1 MQKYLHY
8 NCIKLG
14 NINNLQIQEISRKKL
29 KKNLLRIQ
37 VHAIGLN
44 YVDVLMIKG
53 KYQHKK
59 NAPFIPGIEA
69 CGIIIE
75 ENCNDK
81 KLIGKKVIINT
92 KGGCFSEEAIV
103 SLNEII
109 IIPTQL
115 DSALAAGAFV
125 PTLTSY
131 IALKEVGKL
140 KKKDSLLITGASG
153 GIGTAAIQLADSLGA
168 NITSIVSN
176 SIKKNFLNKILPH
189 KILLIQSKELQNIK
203 KYKDKYKISII
214 LDINGLIKSKNIL
227 RFLGWKGKY
236 IIIGF
241 MDNNFFNIP
250 TNYILM
256 KGLNIYG
263 VRAGEYL
270 NKSKNK
276 IQILKNL
283 IKIIKKQNLKTNCY
297 NLVPFKGLK
306 NNLVK
311 LDTRKSLGKNVV
323 ITKYYK
329 K

>member
-1 MQKYLHY
+1 
-8 NCIKLG
+8 
-14 NINNLQIQEISRKKL
+14 
-29 KKNLLRIQ
+29 
-37 VHAIGLN
+37 
-44 YVDVLMIKG
+44 
-53 KYQHKK
+53 
-59 NAPFIPGIEA
+59 
-69 CGIIIE
+69 
-75 ENCNDK
+75 
-81 KLIGKKVIINT
+81 
-92 KGGCFSEEAIV
+92 
-103 SLNEII
+103 
-109 IIPTQL
+109 
-115 DSALAAGAFV
+115 
-125 PTLTSY
+125 
-131 IALKEVGKL
+131 
-140 KKKDSLLITGASG
+140 
-153 GIGTAAIQLADSLGA
+153 
-168 NITSIVSN
+168 
-176 SIKKNFLNKILPH
+176 
-189 KILLIQSKELQNIK
+189 
-203 KYKDKYKISII
+203 
-214 LDINGLIKSKNIL
+214 
-227 RFLGWKGKY
+227 
-236 IIIGF
+236 

>member
-14 NINNLQIQEISRKKL
+14 NINNLEIQEISRKKL

-103 SLNEII
+103 PLNEVI

-115 DSALAAGAFV
+115 NSALAAGAFV

-176 SIKKNFLNKILPH
+176 NIKKKFLNKILTH
-189 KILLIQSKELQNIK
+189 KILLTQSKELQNIK

-214 LDINGLIKSKNIL
+214 LDINGLIKSKNVL
-227 RFLGWKGKY
+227 KFLGWKGKY

-241 MDNNFFNIP
+241 MENNFFNIP

-256 KGLNIYG
+256 KGLNVYG

-270 NKSKNK
+270 KKSKNK

-283 IKIIKKQNLKTNCY
+283 IKIIKKQNLKTNYY